1 LTRKFGENSK
11 QAIKAQ
17 ENLDRA
23 LLRKQEFLDTEIA
36 KQIELNK
43 VKKAGII
50 VEPELPEAEVQ
61 ATLEDPR
68 VKFGQES
75 EIVLITQRA
84 MANEQKL
91 EQLRF
96 FHNQEIELARQH
108 GASLSELEMIQ
119 EQQNRDEAQHTA
131 QFRMKTAANVAG
143 ALSNIAQNLN
153 TALGGKSKKAFKVMQ
168 AAAIAQTAIDTSRA
182 AMGAYS
188 ALAGI
193 PIIGP
198 ILGVAAAGAAIAA
211 GAAQIQ
217 QIKSQSF
224 GGGGSVS
231 MSGGANPSRTGGGAS
246 AQGVPVRLEDQ
257 QQGAR
262 QDVNITIQTDTG
274 IVPQESIDK
283 IIEGINLAGTTRNVK
298 VEGEAVAT

>member
-1 LTRKFGENSK
+1 MQQKDTLAILVRENERRGGMTKQIARQEEKIARTTERIRQSLQGE
-11 QAIKAQ
+11 IKAKTDILAVSKKLA
-17 ENLDRA
+17 EEEEKATA
-23 LLRKQEFLDTEIA
+23 LEEIA
-36 KQIELNK
+36 DPTF
-43 VKKAGII
+43 A
-50 VEPELPEAEVQ
+50 A
-61 ATLEDPR
+61 DPR

-84 MANEQKL
+84 LANEQKL
-91 EQLRF
+91 EQLRM
-96 FHNQEIELARQH
+96 FHQTELALAQEH
-108 GASLSELEMIQ
+108 GASLTELAHINEL
-119 EQQNRDEAQHTA
+119 QQRD
-131 QFRMKTAANVAG
+131 

-188 ALAGI
+188 SLAGI
-193 PIIGP
+193 PIVGP
-198 ILGVAAAGAAIAA
+198 ILGVAAAGAAVAA
-211 GAAQIQ
+211 GMAQIQ

-231 MSGGANPSRTGGGAS
+231 MGGGANPSRTGGGAS